1 MQTKKIFLAS
11 SSELKEDRRA
21 FEIAICRKNKD
32 WVQRG
37 VFLEL
42 VIWEDFLDAVSK
54 TRLQDEYNKV
64 IRESDVFV
72 MLFWT
77 KVGKYTEEEFETAVG
92 QFKSTSKPFIFTYF
106 KDSEIRTGSAD
117 QNDLNGLQAFQEKL
131 KGLGHFYTVYE
142 NIDALQLHFIRQLDK
157 LVASGF
163 IELKPNATDTAV
175 AGATTYY
182 AILVGTGSIAQGP
195 GAVAVGAGGVHV
207 GGPNTGNINTGT
219 QVNTG
224 GGAYVGGNV
233 KASGDFV
240 GGDQIVHG
248 DQIRT
253 GEISGTG
260 SAIGRGAQSS
270 VTQGIS
276 PHDLESLFAPL
287 MAAVAR
293 QTTADKQA
301 AAVQQVQEL
310 KAEVAKRKQAD
321 DSRMGKVI
329 DNLVGMVPGAVGSVV
344 SLFSTPI
351 LDGIAGPVTKF
362 VLDKLKTS

>member
-11 SSELKEDRRA
+11 SSELKEDRQA

-54 TRLQDEYNKV
+54 TRLQDEYNKA
-64 IRESDVFV
+64 IRECDVFV

-77 KVGKYTEEEFETAVG
+77 KVGKYTEEEFETAFG
-92 QFKSTSKPFIFTYF
+92 QFKSSSKPFIFIYF
-106 KDSEIRTGSAD
+106 KDSETRTGRVHE
-117 QNDLNGLQAFQEKL
+117 NDRTSLRAFQEKL

-142 NIDALQLHFIRQLDK
+142 NVDALQLHFIRQLDK

-163 IELKPNATDTAV
+163 IELKPD
-175 AGATTYY
+175 AGDAAIPGAITYQ
-182 AILVGTGSIAQGP
+182 ASLTGSGAIAQGP
-195 GAVAVGAGGVHV
+195 GAVAVGSGGVHV
-207 GGPNTGNINTGT
+207 GGQNTGSINTGT
-219 QVNTG
+219 QVNTD

-233 KASGDFV
+233 KAGGNFV
-240 GGDQIVHG
+240 GRDRIVHG
-248 DQIRT
+248 DQIT
-253 GEISGTG
+253 MGDVSGTG
-260 SAIGRGAQSS
+260 NPIGRGAQSS

-276 PHDLESLFAPL
+276 PRDLESLFAPL
-287 MAAVAR
+287 LAVVAQ
-293 QTTADKQA
+293 QTTTDKQA

-310 KAEVAKRKQAD
+310 KAEIAKGKQAD
-321 DSRMGKVI
+321 DSTMGKVI

-344 SLFSTPI
+344 SMFSTPI
-351 LDGIAGPVTKF
+351 LGGIAGPVTKF
-362 VLDKLKTS
+362 VLDKLNPS